1 MTEPRAVPTN
11 GKAYEAACAAI
22 RARCDEVGMSRV
34 MLETAAGL
42 PEHNAAKLLAPV
54 PDKRMM
60 AETFLRML
68 DAVELDIVLIPR
80 PGAKE
85 RIADLYG
92 KRADSHVRTTNM
104 RTAARIATKARRE
117 RLFNDPNYFKK
128 LSKSGGRARAKQM
141 TPDER
146 RKSAQ
151 WAARARWKRKKIKK
165 SVSASDVLVVLLA
178 PPALNGRAARA
189 ADQPR
194 RT

>member
-1 MTEPRAVPTN
+1 MSEPRAVPTN

-60 AETFLRML
+60 AETLLRML

-92 KRADSHVRTTNM
+92 KRADSHVRTTNI
-104 RTAARIATKARRE
+104 RSALRIEKKTRLE
-117 RLFNDPNYFKK
+117 RLFNDPNFFKK
-128 LSKSGGRARAKQM
+128 IGRRGGIAWVKNSTPEEISRAARHA
-141 TPDER
+141 
-146 RKSAQ
+146 S
-151 WAARARWKRKKIKK
+151 RARWRHKRAKKPQKE
-165 SVSASDVLVVLLA
+165 
-178 PPALNGRAARA
+178 NGNGIGKIG
-189 ADQPR
+189 
-194 RT
+194 